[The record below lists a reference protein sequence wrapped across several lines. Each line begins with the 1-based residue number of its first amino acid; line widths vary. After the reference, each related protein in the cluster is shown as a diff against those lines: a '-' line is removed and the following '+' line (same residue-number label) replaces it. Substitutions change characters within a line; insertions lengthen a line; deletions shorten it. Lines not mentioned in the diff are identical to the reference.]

1 MPISFDTIRTGKR
14 YFLRNYGEE
23 SKFEVLDI
31 MANEDFKVKD
41 LMTLEVFLLSD
52 LIRYGKGDDY
62 ELLEIPEFT

>member
-14 YFLRNYGEE
+14 YFFRNYGEE

-31 MANEDFKVKD
+31 MTDGDFRLKD

-52 LIRYGKGDDY
+52 LVRYGKGDDY
-62 ELLEIPEFT
+62 ELQEIPEFT

>member
-1 MPISFDTIRTGKR
+1 MPISFDTIRAGKQ

-31 MANEDFKVKD
+31 MANGDFKVKD

-52 LIRYGKGDDY
+52 LVRYGKGDDY
-62 ELLEIPEFT
+62 ELQEVSEFT